1 MMEPNSTVQ
10 LTRKKPMP
18 TTRRLQ
24 LFACTLA
31 VLSGACVHQKPVATA
46 ASLPPPLPSREAA
59 VVAGLPAARALSQA
73 PVNPNPQAPSPR
85 PDASCHSRGDLQ
97 DSACTPGVVSPLVTQ
112 ANIKSTICVSG
123 YTEMIRR
130 QFAPVSYT
138 DALKAQQISEYG
150 YADTK
155 LADYEEDH
163 LVSLELGGHPNDP
176 RNLWPEFPHSP
187 NPKDSVEGK
196 LKRLI
201 CSGKVEL
208 IDAQLAIA
216 TNWKTALKTVQK
228 KP

>member
-1 MMEPNSTVQ
+1 MRTAG
-10 LTRKKPMP
+10 
-18 TTRRLQ
+18 RLR
-24 LFACTLA
+24 LFSCILA
-31 VLSGACVHQKPVATA
+31 VLCGACAHRPRVATG
-46 ASLPPPLPSREAA
+46 PPPPPPPAPREAT
-59 VVAGLPAARALSQA
+59 VAAALPTARTLLQE
-73 PVNPNPQAPSPR
+73 PVNPDPQVPSPR
-85 PDASCHSRGDLQ
+85 PDASCHSTGDRQ
-97 DSACTPGVVSPLVTQ
+97 DSTCTPGVISPLVTQ
-112 ANIKSTICVSG
+112 ANIKTTICVSG
-123 YTEMIRR
+123 YTAMIRR

-201 CSGKVEL
+201 CAGKVDL
-208 IDAQLAIA
+208 ADAQIAIA
-216 TNWKTALKTVQK
+216 TNWKTALQTVHT